1 MGYIINGVTISDE
14 VIEEEFDAI
23 KEHYTNL
30 GEAVCCDRDE
40 EFRKTSHENVI
51 NRTLLMQAS
60 VKKFGEMDDSE
71 VETRFEQLKSDH
83 GGEEQFY
90 ANTGFSQSDE
100 SKIREKIESTLA
112 VDRVLET
119 VIGEE
124 TPATEAEVRAY
135 YESNLERFQ
144 SDEEVRVLQIFKEPI
159 SHEAARES
167 YIELRD
173 LREQILEGADF
184 LEMAKKYG
192 DKEDEEIDLGFM
204 KQGETMPEIE
214 SIVFSMREDEVSPII
229 ASHFGFHLFK
239 KVGTKAPAPIPFE
252 TLEEGLRNEVEGQ
265 QREGKIQAF
274 LAELK
279 EQATIEETEPTYS

>member
-40 EFRKTSHENVI
+40 EFRQTSHENVI

-60 VKKFGEMDDSE
+60 VEKFGEIEDSE
-71 VETRFEQLKSDH
+71 VASRFEQLKSDH

-100 SKIREKIESTLA
+100 AKIREKIESTIA

-124 TPATEAEVRAY
+124 SPATEAELRDY
-135 YESNLERFQ
+135 YQQNIGRFQ
-144 SDEEVRVLQIFKEPI
+144 SEEEVRVLQIFKEPI

-167 YIELRD
+167 YAELRS
-173 LREQILEGADF
+173 LREEILDGADF
-184 LEMAKKYG
+184 LEMAKKHG
-192 DKEDEEIDLGFM
+192 DKEDDEIDLGFM

-214 SIVFSMREDEVSPII
+214 AIVFSMREDEVSPII

-239 KVGTKAPAPIPFE
+239 KIGAKLPEAIPFE
-252 TLEEGLRNEVEGQ
+252 TLEEGLRGEFEAK
-265 QREGKIQAF
+265 QREDKIQAF
-274 LAELK
+274 IADLK
-279 EQATIEETEPTYS
+279 AAGTIEETGPTDS